1 MIVDV
6 WAQPTLGRR
15 PGRLP
20 VPEITRLFEKS
31 GSAELIDRPVDPDEL
46 VELMDRAAVD
56 VLLLSAWHR
65 PGGWVISNDDVAV
78 FVRAHPDRF
87 AGVASVDLADPVG
100 AVRELRRAVEELGFV
115 GLRVVPWLWELPPDH
130 RLYYPLYTTCVELG
144 VPFCTQVGHTGPLKP
159 SETGR
164 PVPYLDRV
172 ALDLPELVIVGGH
185 IGHPWTD
192 EMIGVAWK
200 HDNVYIDTSAY
211 LPRYYPPQL
220 VHFMNTYGRGKVM
233 FGTNWPQLP
242 HDRALAQIERLGL
255 TDGARAEFLGGT
267 ARRVFRLPGGP
278 ATGASS
284 ARTGPVEPV
293 STSRPPAER
302 D

>member
-1 MIVDV
+1 MVIIDA
-6 WAQPTLGRR
+6 WAQPTLGNRTD
-15 PGRLP
+15 RLAM
-20 VPEITRLFEKS
+20 PEIVRLFEKS
-31 GSAELIDRPVDPDEL
+31 GSAELVNRDVGPDEL
-46 VELMDRAAVD
+46 VGLMDKAGVD

-65 PGGWVISNDDVAV
+65 PGGWVISNDDVAA
-78 FVRAHPDRF
+78 FTRAHPDRF
-87 AGVASVDLADPVG
+87 AGVASVDLARPVQ

-115 GLRVVPWLWELPPDH
+115 GLRVVPWLWELPPDD
-130 RLYYPLYTTCVELG
+130 RRYYPLYTTCVELD

-185 IGHPWTD
+185 IGYPWTD

-242 HDRALAQIERLGL
+242 HDRALSQVEQLDLSDA
-255 TDGARAEFLGGT
+255 ARADFLGEA
-267 ARRVFRLPGGP
+267 ARRVFKIR
-278 ATGASS
+278 
-284 ARTGPVEPV
+284 
-293 STSRPPAER
+293 
-302 D
+302 

>member
-1 MIVDV
+1 MVIIDV
-6 WAQPTLGRR
+6 WAQPTMGGR

-20 VPEITRLFEKS
+20 MPEIRRLFEKS
-31 GSAELIDRPVDPDEL
+31 GSADLIDKPVTPGEL
-46 VELMDRAAVD
+46 VALMDAAGVD

-65 PGGWVISNDDVAV
+65 PGGWVISNDDIAT
-78 FVRAHPDRF
+78 FTAAYPDRF
-87 AGVASVDLADPVG
+87 AGLAAVNLAHPVA
-100 AVRELRRAVEELGFV
+100 AVAELRRAVEELGFV
-115 GLRVVPWLWELPPDH
+115 GLRMVPWLWELPPDH

-164 PVPYLDRV
+164 PVPYLDRI

-200 HDNVYIDTSAY
+200 HDNVFIDTSAY

-233 FGTNWPQLP
+233 FGTNWPQLS
-242 HDRALAQIERLGL
+242 HDRALAQVEELGL
-255 TDGARAEFLGGT
+255 TAEAREDFLGGT
-267 ARRVFRLPGGP
+267 ARRVFRLGGE
-278 ATGASS
+278 G
-284 ARTGPVEPV
+284 
-293 STSRPPAER
+293 
-302 D
+302 